1 MPYTKVNRLILLVLE
16 IDYLRKEKKNPDVMM
31 ITETKLCDSIDAF
44 NLGDGKYSVRK
55 RNGEN
60 K

>member
-1 MPYTKVNRLILLVLE
+1 
-16 IDYLRKEKKNPDVMM
+16 MM
-31 ITETKLCDSIDAF
+31 ITERKLCDSIDAF

-55 RNGEN
+55 RNGKN